1 MFYSTTVENLCQSV
15 DLDALTPLSDVGRGG
30 RERPWRAYK
39 MANETLSVAYDIV
52 DPRKAERL
60 RQCGKVLTF
69 LEDAAGNKRLQ
80 SADSCRVRLCPI
92 CSWRRSLKNFWNTMR
107 ILQYFAASGK
117 KYAYIF
123 LTLTVRNCSGDE
135 LSRQLDDM
143 FAAIQRF
150 TQRTD
155 VRRAFRGMVRNLEIT
170 HNVCKESKDY
180 DTYHPHFHCIVAVNP
195 SYFTSRD
202 YLSQARLTELWKEA
216 LRADYDPIVDVRRVK
231 GDDARAVAECSKY
244 AAKAQDYIILEDW
257 PLTIQTVRLLDQAL
271 ANRRLIN
278 YTGVF
283 RAAKADLKLED
294 AETGSLDDVGA
305 LDDVELGENRRL
317 VSYYWYSGYRQYYK
331 V

>member
-1 MFYSTTVENLCQSV
+1 MFYSTTFKNLCQSV
-15 DLDALTPLSDVGRGG
+15 DLDALTPLSDVGRAGK
-30 RERPWRAYK
+30 ERPWRLYK
-39 MANETLSVAYDIV
+39 MANETLAVAYDVV

-60 RQCGKVLTF
+60 RLCGKVLTF

-80 SADSCRVRLCPI
+80 SADSCRVRLCPL

-107 ILQYFAASGK
+107 ILRYFAASGK

-123 LTLTVRNCSGDE
+123 LTLTVRNCSGCE
-135 LSRQLDDM
+135 LSHQLDDM
-143 FAAIQRF
+143 FSAIQRF
-150 TQRTD
+150 TQRTE

-180 DTYHPHFHCIVAVNP
+180 DTYHPHFHCIIAVNP

-202 YLSQARLTELWKEA
+202 YLSQARLTELWQEA
-216 LRADYDPIVDVRRVK
+216 LRADYVPVIDVRRVK

-244 AAKAQDYIILEDW
+244 AAKAQDYIIHEDW
-257 PLTIQTVRLLDQAL
+257 PLTIQTVRLLDSAL

-283 RAAKADLKLED
+283 RGAKAELKLED